1 MLYSELSLLPAKQ
14 QGDLVWSRF
23 SLKVS
28 LLVFQSKSNS
38 KNYFFA
44 TLVVIG
50 LLLTIE
56 LTQVVGL
63 RNAYQQVHQQS
74 SQQLSNLI
82 GYIENTLG
90 RFEKIPEVLSKHPL
104 LTQVLL
110 SRDDETKI
118 VRLNHLLA
126 EIRTMT
132 HASDIYLINNAGI
145 TIAASNWNLP
155 TSFVGMNFTF
165 RPYYQQAM
173 QGQLARYYAVGL
185 SSGKRGFYYAYPIIV
200 NSTIIGVIALKLSI
214 TDIEEQ
220 YKNTVLTDSFNFLI
234 VAPDDVVFISDR
246 SEWRLKTIGKISKE
260 KQKEIIAAKRYTDK
274 KITSLKVSDISNHYL
289 PKELDSQLL
298 EVVSNNK
305 SEQVF
310 AMKKLMKTANWQV
323 HLWRSLAPIKAQRNL
338 LIILSAIGYLLVVF
352 LLLFANERLKNARR
366 LKQSQ
371 QLLEKKVKERTADLS
386 ASNVKLLEEIAQRQQ
401 AQTQVENMQEELIQ
415 SEKLA
420 VIGSMSAGINH
431 EINQP
436 LTALR
441 SYSQNA
447 LAYQER
453 NMTDKVKNNLSLIVG
468 LVDRLSDIVSQFN
481 SFSKKST
488 GLASAVNVEASI
500 MAAVSIVKHQAKNAS
515 VKLTITP
522 CVHKLHI
529 FGDAVRFEQVLV
541 NLLSNAIQALNAQE
555 DKQVAISLYEAQGQV
570 FINITDNGPGILADN
585 IDRIF
590 EAFFTTKDN
599 FGLGLGLSIS
609 HRIIESMQGQLKVS
623 NHPDGGAIFT
633 ISLPIKQV

>member
-1 MLYSELSLLPAKQ
+1 
-14 QGDLVWSRF
+14 
-23 SLKVS
+23 
-28 LLVFQSKSNS
+28 
-38 KNYFFA
+38 
-44 TLVVIG
+44 
-50 LLLTIE
+50 
-56 LTQVVGL
+56 
-63 RNAYQQVHQQS
+63 
-74 SQQLSNLI
+74 
-82 GYIENTLG
+82 
-90 RFEKIPEVLSKHPL
+90 
-104 LTQVLL
+104 
-110 SRDDETKI
+110 
-118 VRLNHLLA
+118 
-126 EIRTMT
+126 
-132 HASDIYLINNAGI
+132 
-145 TIAASNWNLP
+145 
-155 TSFVGMNFTF
+155 
-165 RPYYQQAM
+165 
-173 QGQLARYYAVGL
+173 
-185 SSGKRGFYYAYPIIV
+185 
-200 NSTIIGVIALKLSI
+200 
-214 TDIEEQ
+214 
-220 YKNTVLTDSFNFLI
+220 
-234 VAPDDVVFISDR
+234 
-246 SEWRLKTIGKISKE
+246 
-260 KQKEIIAAKRYTDK
+260 
-274 KITSLKVSDISNHYL
+274 
-289 PKELDSQLL
+289 
-298 EVVSNNK
+298 
-305 SEQVF
+305 
-310 AMKKLMKTANWQV
+310 MKTANWQV